1 MKDFEEKNKHIKLE
15 LNKMIEVSKQICRI
29 LDKDDINVEYLN
41 QIGKKIYFKTPNN
54 RKKNLLPNLV
64 YHQGDLEEKSIPKII
79 QNNQKSSN
87 NIKFKKIFTSMNTQ
101 NNFYRNKENKKIN
114 DFHSNF
120 FTILKGKDND
130 KIIHTLLKFENF
142 GKKKLKTKK
151 EEKKIERKL
160 NLMAPE
166 ILLKKNLVTKRIP
179 LYIKKYRKNYEYD
192 NNQIILD
199 EINEKRYVKY
209 DDPFIYTLNLY
220 PSKEV
225 LPKYNNLFFKYQ
237 KSKIRDYFYKN
248 TLSNFYSQSR
258 FNNTKRSSNEIKNDK
273 GYCTSY
279 GSNKK

>member
-151 EEKKIERKL
+151 EEKK
-160 NLMAPE
+160 N
-166 ILLKKNLVTKRIP
+166 
-179 LYIKKYRKNYEYD
+179 
-192 NNQIILD
+192 
-199 EINEKRYVKY
+199 
-209 DDPFIYTLNLY
+209 
-220 PSKEV
+220 
-225 LPKYNNLFFKYQ
+225 
-237 KSKIRDYFYKN
+237 
-248 TLSNFYSQSR
+248 
-258 FNNTKRSSNEIKNDK
+258 
-273 GYCTSY
+273 
-279 GSNKK
+279 